1 MSTARSWT
9 SAAARARRR
18 SRPHPS
24 LLRRLPG
31 IPALSRRRRGA
42 RSAGQAVSPG
52 RGLEHRRRP
61 ARRDRSRP
69 ALRPRV
75 HRRARAGLQAGRNAL
90 PLPARAWRRGNDA
103 PAALRPV
110 PAHRHGRRQAA
121 RHHGRLDQPPPPAA
135 GRRRPEARPR
145 IPRPAAAPRAPAG
158 EAGLAVHLR
167 HVENARTKGTAMREA
182 VVVASSRTP
191 LAKSQRGSF
200 NMTLPSD
207 FTAHCITDVLGK
219 VPQLDK
225 KEVEDVILGCGQ
237 PHGAQ
242 GHNIA
247 RVAAMRAGLPTSV
260 TGLTINRF
268 CSSGLNA
275 IAIAANYI
283 VNEGADVV
291 FGGGVE
297 SITMMQRDSSPNP
310 WVKEKLPG
318 IYMVM
323 GDTAEV
329 VAKRYKI
336 TRQQQ
341 DEYALSSQQRT
352 ARAQQEGFLKEE
364 LAPMHVTRG
373 LLDKKT
379 GEVVGKEEFYVEKD
393 ECNRPDTTLEGLM
406 SLPPHF
412 DKESGQGSVTAGNSS
427 QLSDGA
433 SARLVMSMDRA
444 KALGIR
450 PKLVFRGFAVA
461 GCEPDEMGI
470 GPVFAVPKLLKRHGL
485 KIDDIDVWE
494 LNEAFAS
501 QVVYCR
507 DRLGIDPEKLNVNGG
522 SISIGHPFGMTGSRM
537 VGTLANEMLRRKAHY
552 GIVPTSAGGGQG
564 AAGLFEAYN

>member
-1 MSTARSWT
+1 
-9 SAAARARRR
+9 
-18 SRPHPS
+18 
-24 LLRRLPG
+24 
-31 IPALSRRRRGA
+31 
-42 RSAGQAVSPG
+42 
-52 RGLEHRRRP
+52 
-61 ARRDRSRP
+61 
-69 ALRPRV
+69 
-75 HRRARAGLQAGRNAL
+75 
-90 PLPARAWRRGNDA
+90 
-103 PAALRPV
+103 
-110 PAHRHGRRQAA
+110 
-121 RHHGRLDQPPPPAA
+121 
-135 GRRRPEARPR
+135 
-145 IPRPAAAPRAPAG
+145 
-158 EAGLAVHLR
+158 
-167 HVENARTKGTAMREA
+167 MREA

-260 TGLTINRF
+260 AGLTINRF

-352 ARAQQEGFLKEE
+352 ARAQQEGLYKEE
-364 LAPMHVTRG
+364 LAPMHVTRAV
-373 LLDKKT
+373 LDKKT
-379 GEVVGKEEFYVEKD
+379 GEKAGEEPYYVEKD
-393 ECNRPDTTLEGLM
+393 ECNRADTTLEGLL
-406 SLPPHF
+406 SLPPVF
-412 DKESGQGSVTAGNSS
+412 DKTSGQGTVTAGNSS

-433 SARLVMSMDRA
+433 SATLLMSMERA
-444 KALGIR
+444 RALGIK
-450 PKLVFRGFAVA
+450 PKLIFRGFAVA

-470 GPVFAVPKLLKRHGL
+470 GPVYAVPKLLKRHGL
-485 KIDDIDVWE
+485 SIQDVDLWE

-501 QVVYCR
+501 QVVCCR
-507 DRLGIDPEKLNVNGG
+507 DKLGLDPAKLNVNGG

-537 VGTLANEMLRRKAHY
+537 VGTIANEMLRRKARY
-552 GIVPTSAGGGQG
+552 GVVTMCIGGGQG
-564 AAGLFEAYN
+564 AAGLFEACN